1 MFGKLLKEKHKYFF
15 LLSLVLLTL
24 IIIFFKLKKIEP
36 FYSISLRTSDLY
48 FKFNTREIN
57 DNVLLV
63 VVDEKSVNYFGR
75 WPWDREV
82 FAKGLAKLKKA
93 KVIALDMVF
102 SEETSKD
109 SDLFLADTIS
119 SLGNVVCG
127 FFIRLMSTQKISP
140 EIVDIMSDSAL
151 FRIPEVLPFDVAKY
165 IEPNILPITESC
177 LLVGTFNA
185 YADKDNIFRHYP
197 VGFIYEGDFYPSIGV
212 QALRVAL
219 NKEAWV
225 SKRGNFYIDKKKVFI
240 DDTHMV
246 PLNFYK
252 FKKYKKHM
260 ISFVD
265 VYKGKISPDVFKNKI
280 VIVGISEAG
289 VTDIRATPI
298 GQIPGPLLH
307 LTFISNFLNAE
318 ILKSSKTMDIIF
330 IFLSLIWILLN
341 YRFVETSYLR
351 IFSYFG
357 FAIFVI
363 LIGIFIYKRYCFKL
377 DIFYPVLNVSVL
389 GLFVETYTSLVKS
402 QQARFLKSAF
412 GTYLSEKLL
421 DVIIKDPSRLKL
433 GGEKKEVTVLFS
445 DIRGFTSLSE
455 KLKPEVLVELLN
467 HYLTPMT
474 EIILKNE
481 GTLDKYIGDA
491 IMALWNAPLDV
502 EDHPK
507 KALYTGYQ
515 MLTKLKEINQ
525 FFMKKYG
532 FRLNI
537 GIGINTGDVVVG
549 NMGSEKRFDY
559 TAIGDTV
566 NLASRL
572 EGLNKIYQTNLL
584 FSEFTYEKVNF
595 NELPFIAV
603 DVDFVRVKGKEQPV
617 KIFTILEKS
626 EESEKMKEIYESALK
641 DYREGNFAEAMKKFN
656 LIKSFPPACTML
668 KRCEEL
674 LKAPPEKWDGVF
686 TAKTK

>member
-1 MFGKLLKEKHKYFF
+1 M
-15 LLSLVLLTL
+15 
-24 IIIFFKLKKIEP
+24 
-36 FYSISLRTSDLY
+36 
-48 FKFNTREIN
+48 
-57 DNVLLV
+57 
-63 VVDEKSVNYFGR
+63 
-75 WPWDREV
+75 
-82 FAKGLAKLKKA
+82 
-93 KVIALDMVF
+93 
-102 SEETSKD
+102 
-109 SDLFLADTIS
+109 
-119 SLGNVVCG
+119 
-127 FFIRLMSTQKISP
+127 
-140 EIVDIMSDSAL
+140 
-151 FRIPEVLPFDVAKY
+151 
-165 IEPNILPITESC
+165 
-177 LLVGTFNA
+177 
-185 YADKDNIFRHYP
+185 
-197 VGFIYEGDFYPSIGV
+197 
-212 QALRVAL
+212 
-219 NKEAWV
+219 
-225 SKRGNFYIDKKKVFI
+225 
-240 DDTHMV
+240 
-246 PLNFYK
+246 
-252 FKKYKKHM
+252 
-260 ISFVD
+260 
-265 VYKGKISPDVFKNKI
+265 
-280 VIVGISEAG
+280 
-289 VTDIRATPI
+289 
-298 GQIPGPLLH
+298 
-307 LTFISNFLNAE
+307 
-318 ILKSSKTMDIIF
+318 
-330 IFLSLIWILLN
+330 
-341 YRFVETSYLR
+341 
-351 IFSYFG
+351 
-357 FAIFVI
+357 
-363 LIGIFIYKRYCFKL
+363 
-377 DIFYPVLNVSVL
+377 L

-626 EESEKMKEIYESALK
+626 EESEKMKEIYEGALK

>member
-75 WPWDREV
+75 WPWDRKV

-377 DIFYPVLNVSVL
+377 DIF
-389 GLFVETYTSLVKS
+389 
-402 QQARFLKSAF
+402 
-412 GTYLSEKLL
+412 
-421 DVIIKDPSRLKL
+421 
-433 GGEKKEVTVLFS
+433 
-445 DIRGFTSLSE
+445 
-455 KLKPEVLVELLN
+455 
-467 HYLTPMT
+467 
-474 EIILKNE
+474 
-481 GTLDKYIGDA
+481 
-491 IMALWNAPLDV
+491 
-502 EDHPK
+502 
-507 KALYTGYQ
+507 
-515 MLTKLKEINQ
+515 
-525 FFMKKYG
+525 
-532 FRLNI
+532 
-537 GIGINTGDVVVG
+537 
-549 NMGSEKRFDY
+549 
-559 TAIGDTV
+559 
-566 NLASRL
+566 
-572 EGLNKIYQTNLL
+572 
-584 FSEFTYEKVNF
+584 
-595 NELPFIAV
+595 
-603 DVDFVRVKGKEQPV
+603 
-617 KIFTILEKS
+617 
-626 EESEKMKEIYESALK
+626 
-641 DYREGNFAEAMKKFN
+641 
-656 LIKSFPPACTML
+656 
-668 KRCEEL
+668 
-674 LKAPPEKWDGVF
+674 
-686 TAKTK
+686 

>member
-1 MFGKLLKEKHKYFF
+1 MFGKLIKEKHKYFF
-15 LLSLVLLTL
+15 ILSLFVITFV
-24 IIIFFKLKKIEP
+24 IIFFKLKRIEP
-36 FYSISLRTSDLY
+36 FYSLSLRTSDLY
-48 FKFNTREIN
+48 FRFNARNIN
-57 DNVLLV
+57 KNVVLV

-75 WPWDREV
+75 WPWDRRV
-82 FAKGLAKLKKA
+82 LAKGLAKLKKA
-93 KVIALDMVF
+93 RVVVLDMVF
-102 SEETSKD
+102 SENTSRQA
-109 SDLFLADTIS
+109 DLSLANTIS

-127 FFIRLMSTQKISP
+127 FFVRLVSTQKISP

-151 FRIPEVLPFDVAKY
+151 LRVPEILPFPTAKY
-165 IEPNILPITESC
+165 IEPNIYPVTESC

-197 VGFIYEGDFYPSIGV
+197 VGFVYQGDFYPSIGI
-212 QALRVAL
+212 QALRVFL
-219 NKEAWV
+219 KKEAWI
-225 SKRGNFYIDKKKVFI
+225 SDKGELYIGKKRVFI
-240 DDTHMV
+240 DDTHMI

-252 FKKYKKHM
+252 FEKYRKHM

-265 VYKGKISPDVFKNKI
+265 LYKGKISPEVFKNKI

-307 LTFISNFLNAE
+307 LTFISNFLNNE
-318 ILKSSKTMDIIF
+318 ILASSRILDVMF
-330 IFLSLIWILLN
+330 IFFSLIWILLN
-341 YRFVETSYLR
+341 YKFIETSYYR
-351 IFSYFG
+351 IFSYAG
-357 FAIFVI
+357 FAFFNIFT
-363 LIGIFIYKRYCFKL
+363 GIFLYRFYCVKL
-377 DIFYPVLNVSVL
+377 DLFFPVFNLAIL
-389 GLFVETYTSLVKS
+389 GLLIETYTSLVKS

-515 MLTKLKEINQ
+515 MLIKLEEINQ
-525 FFMKKYG
+525 FFIKKYG

-617 KIFTILEKS
+617 RIFTILEKS
-626 EESEKMKEIYESALK
+626 EESEKTKEIYESALK
-641 DYREGNFAEAMKKFN
+641 DYREGNFAEAMEKFN
-656 LIKSFPPACTML
+656 LIKSFPPACIML